1 MPFSD
6 NLTRMLKD
14 RGITVYRLAHDI
26 GVPKSTVYTW
36 TSGQKNPSAEHVLKV
51 AKYLGV
57 QMEVLLQ

>member
-1 MPFSD
+1 
-6 NLTRMLKD
+6 MLKD
-14 RGITVYRLAHDI
+14 RGITVYRLAQDI
-26 GVPKSTVYTW
+26 GIPKSTVYTW